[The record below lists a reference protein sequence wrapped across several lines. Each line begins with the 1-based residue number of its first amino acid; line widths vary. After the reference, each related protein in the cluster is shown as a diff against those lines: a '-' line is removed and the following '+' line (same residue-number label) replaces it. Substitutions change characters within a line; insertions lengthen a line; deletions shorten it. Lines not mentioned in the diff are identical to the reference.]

1 MEHGFAIS
9 TGKSSKYMNR
19 FLPEEIYRQYLQT
32 YPQADRDG
40 IWRSVFVACDL
51 FDRTARAVAAH
62 LGLVYDAAEGESS
75 YAYLRHVQQ
84 LPADAEAVF

>member
-1 MEHGFAIS
+1 MTEAVDMR
-9 TGKSSKYMNR
+9 T
-19 FLPEEIYRQYLQT
+19 EEQLLRLIAAVS
-32 YPQADRDG
+32 QADRDS

-51 FDRTARAVAAH
+51 FDRTARAISSR

-75 YAYLRHVQQ
+75 YAYLRRVQQ

>member
-1 MEHGFAIS
+1 MTEAVDMR
-9 TGKSSKYMNR
+9 T
-19 FLPEEIYRQYLQT
+19 EEQLLRLIAAVS
-32 YPQADRDG
+32 QADRDS

-51 FDRTARAVAAH
+51 FDRTARAVAAR
-62 LGLVYDAAEGESS
+62 LGLIYDAAEGESS

>member
-1 MEHGFAIS
+1 MTEAVDMR
-9 TGKSSKYMNR
+9 T
-19 FLPEEIYRQYLQT
+19 EEQLLRLIAAVS
-32 YPQADRDG
+32 QADRDS

-51 FDRTARAVAAH
+51 FDRTARAISSR